1 MIAELEASPTLDFGL
16 PPELEASEPPE
27 ARGLARDEVRL
38 LVSDRRTDRI
48 VHATFRDLP
57 WFLDSGDLVVVND
70 SATLP
75 ARVRAVAGDGKEL
88 TLHFSTRLDDDTW
101 VVEPRRTDVGAGTV
115 LSLPDGASVRLDRP
129 HHGSRLWVA
138 NLSLPEPAVEFLH
151 RWGRPIRY
159 DYVPHDWP
167 IENYQTVFARRPGS
181 AEMPSAGRPFSTG
194 VVTALAARGIAVE
207 PITLHTGVASL
218 EADEPPYEE
227 WFDVPER
234 TAHAV
239 RQALA
244 RGSRVLAV
252 GTTAIRA
259 LESAVSGGEVRAA
272 FGWTD
277 LVVTGEHPIRSAN
290 ALLTGFHE
298 PRASHLRMLTALAGR
313 IHLARAYENALEQRY
328 LWHEFGDVHLIL

>member
-1 MIAELEASPTLDFGL
+1 MITQLSAGAAIDFVL
-16 PPELEASEPPE
+16 PPDREAHDPPE

-38 LVSDRRTDRI
+38 LVSDRLTDRI

-57 WFLDSGDLVVVND
+57 WFLDSGDLIVVND

-75 ARVRAVAGDGKEL
+75 ARLDA
-88 TLHFSTRLDDDTW
+88 TLDDRAGMLHLSTHLHGTTW
-101 VVEPRRTDVGAGTV
+101 VVEPRRTAVTPGTV
-115 LSLPDGASVRLDRP
+115 LSLPDRGSVRLVRP
-129 HHGSRLWVA
+129 HHGERLWVGE
-138 NLSLPEPAVEFLH
+138 LTLPEPALDYLQ

-159 DYVPHDWP
+159 DYVPRDWP
-167 IENYQTVFARRPGS
+167 IEAYQTVYARRPGS
-181 AEMPSAGRPFSTG
+181 AEMPSAGRPFSDR
-194 VVTALAARGIAVE
+194 VLAALDARGVAVV
-207 PITLHTGVASL
+207 PVTLHTGVASL

-239 RQALA
+239 RQARA

-252 GTTAIRA
+252 GTTVVRA

-272 FGWTD
+272 LGWTD
-277 LVVTGEHPIRSAN
+277 LVITAARSIRSAT

-298 PRASHLRMLTALAGR
+298 PRASHLQMLTALADPA
-313 IHLARAYENALEQRY
+313 HVSRAYESALEQRY
-328 LWHEFGDVHLIL
+328 LWHEFGDVHLIV

>member
-1 MIAELEASPTLDFGL
+1 MIADLDTGPALEFAL
-16 PPELEASEPPE
+16 PPELEAHEPPE
-27 ARGLARDEVRL
+27 ARGLARDAVRL

-57 WFLDSGDLVVVND
+57 WFLDSGDVVVVND

-75 ARVRAVAGDGKEL
+75 ARLSATDEDGREL
-88 TLHFSTRLDDDTW
+88 TLHLSTRLSDDTW
-101 VVEPRRTDVGAGTV
+101 VVEPRGTDVATGTV
-115 LSLPDGASVRLDRP
+115 LSLPAGASIRLARP
-129 HHGSRLWVA
+129 HRGNRLWVA
-138 NLSLPEPAVEFLH
+138 KPSLPEPTLDYLH

-159 DYVPHDWP
+159 DYVPRDWP

-181 AEMPSAGRPFSTG
+181 AEMPSAGRPFSSR
-194 VVTALAARGIAVE
+194 VVTDLAARGVAVE
-207 PITLHTGVASL
+207 TITLHTGVASL

-239 RQALA
+239 RQAFA

-252 GTTAIRA
+252 GTTVVRA
-259 LESAVSGGEVRAA
+259 LESAISNCEVRAA

-277 LVVTGEHPIRSAN
+277 LVVTGQHPICSAS

-298 PRASHLRMLTALAGR
+298 PRASHLQMLTALADR
-313 IHLARAYENALEQRY
+313 DHVARAYESALEQRY